1 MDKLLY
7 LPRPKKASH
16 KGQNGVVLIIGG
28 SKTYHGAPVL
38 AARAAVRFCDL
49 VYFAS
54 TKENNALVRKMK
66 FATAN
71 VICVPK
77 NKFNFALS
85 HATCVLVGN
94 GMDVNASTRRMVAR
108 VLKSGKRCVVDA
120 AALRVLPVELL
131 HRDVILT
138 PHTREFEAAFGV
150 KATEENAGKMAEK
163 YGCTILLKGAH
174 DVVASGRKLVNDCG
188 LKPAASHDSV
198 LQTRSCWV
206 RSSAGSSQQLP
217 RTHSHSVRVKGG
229 NAGMT
234 KGGTGDV
241 LAGLCAALFSH
252 GGEPLRVAYTSSR
265 LNKRAG
271 ELLYKHYHFNFSSE
285 DLADELAYAAVHM
298 P

>member
-1 MDKLLY
+1 MNHLLCNP
-7 LPRPKKASH
+7 LPKRGSH

-54 TKENNALVRKMK
+54 TKENNALVQKMK
-66 FATAN
+66 LATAN

-77 NKFNFALS
+77 SKFSFALK

-94 GMDVNASTRRMVAR
+94 GMDADAKTKAMAAKI
-108 VLKSGKRCVVDA
+108 LKSGKRCVIDA
-120 AALRVLPVELL
+120 AALRVLPVKLL
-131 HRDVILT
+131 HKNVILT
-138 PHTREFEAAFGV
+138 PHAREFEAAFGV
-150 KATEENAGKMAEK
+150 KASGENAGRMAEK
-163 YGCTILLKGAH
+163 YGCAILLKGEK
-174 DVVASGRKLVNDCG
+174 DVVASGCRL
-188 LKPAASHDSV
+188 
-198 LQTRSCWV
+198 
-206 RSSAGSSQQLP
+206 
-217 RTHSHSVRVKGG
+217 VRVKGG

-241 LAGLCAALFSH
+241 LAGLCAALFSRCDD
-252 GGEPLRVAYTSSR
+252 PLRVAYTASR

-271 ELLYKHYHFNFSSE
+271 ELLYKHYHYNFSSE

>member
-1 MDKLLY
+1 MDHLLCSV
-7 LPRPKKASH
+7 RPKKASH

-54 TKENNALVRKMK
+54 TKENNALIRKMK
-66 FATAN
+66 LATAN

-77 NKFNFALS
+77 SKFNFAIA
-85 HATCVLVGN
+85 HATCVLIGN
-94 GMDVNASTRRMVAR
+94 GMDVDAKTKAMAAK
-108 VLKSGKRCVVDA
+108 VLKNGKRCVIDA
-120 AALRVLPVELL
+120 AALRELPVKLL
-131 HRDVILT
+131 HKDVILT
-138 PHTREFEAAFGV
+138 PHVREFESAFGV
-150 KATEENAGKMAEK
+150 KANEINVRMMSKK
-163 YGCTILLKGAH
+163 YGCTILLKGVR
-174 DVVASGRKLVNDCG
+174 DTVASGGKLVHVN
-188 LKPAASHDSV
+188 
-198 LQTRSCWV
+198 
-206 RSSAGSSQQLP
+206 
-217 RTHSHSVRVKGG
+217 GG

-241 LAGLCAALFSH
+241 LAGLCAALFSRC
-252 GGEPLRVAYTSSR
+252 EDPLRAAYTASR

-271 ELLYKHYHFNFSSE
+271 ELLYKHYHYNFSSE

>member
-1 MDKLLY
+1 MDKLLCKM
-7 LPRPKKASH
+7 RPEKKSH
-16 KGQNGVVLIIGG
+16 KGQNGVVLIVGG

-54 TKENNALVRKMK
+54 TKENNALVRRMK
-66 FATAN
+66 LSTAN

-77 NKFNFALS
+77 GKLDFAQK

-94 GMDVNASTRRMVAR
+94 GMDVDAKTKAMTAKI
-108 VLKSGKRCVVDA
+108 LKSGKRCVIDA
-120 AALRVLPVELL
+120 AALRVMHRLLPLL
-131 HRDVILT
+131 HKDVILT
-138 PHTREFEAAFGV
+138 PHTREFESAFGV
-150 KATEENAGKMAEK
+150 PASEKNAAAMAKK
-163 YGCTILLKGAH
+163 YGCTILLKGER
-174 DVVASGRKLVNDCG
+174 DLVAVPGKAV
-188 LKPAASHDSV
+188 H
-198 LQTRSCWV
+198 
-206 RSSAGSSQQLP
+206 
-217 RTHSHSVRVKGG
+217 VKGG

-241 LAGLCAALFSH
+241 LAGLCAALFSRCDD
-252 GGEPLRVAYTSSR
+252 PLRAAYTASR

-271 ELLYKHYHFNFSSE
+271 ELLYKHYHYNFSSE

>member
-1 MDKLLY
+1 MDHLLCMP
-7 LPRPKKASH
+7 LPKKASH
-16 KGQNGVVLIIGG
+16 KGQNGVVLIVGG

-54 TKENNALVRKMK
+54 TEENNALVKKMK
-66 FATAN
+66 LGTAN

-77 NKFNFALS
+77 SKFNFALK

-94 GMDVNASTRRMVAR
+94 GMDADAKTKAMVSR
-108 VLKSGKRCVVDA
+108 VLRSNKRCVIDA
-120 AALRVLPVELL
+120 AALRVLPVKLL
-131 HRDVILT
+131 HKNVILT
-138 PHTREFEAAFGV
+138 PHAREFEAAFGV
-150 KATEENAGKMAEK
+150 LASEENAGKMAKK
-163 YGCTILLKGAH
+163 YGCTILLKGVR
-174 DVVASGRKLVNDCG
+174 DIVTSGGKL
-188 LKPAASHDSV
+188 A
-198 LQTRSCWV
+198 W
-206 RSSAGSSQQLP
+206 
-217 RTHSHSVRVKGG
+217 VKGG

-241 LAGLCAALFSH
+241 LAGLCAALFSRC
-252 GGEPLRVAYTSSR
+252 EDALRVAYTASR

-271 ELLYKHYHFNFSSE
+271 ELLYKHYHYNFSSE

>member
-1 MDKLLY
+1 MDKLLCN
-7 LPRPKKASH
+7 PRPKKASH

-54 TKENNALVRKMK
+54 TMENNALVRKMK
-66 FATAN
+66 LATAN

-77 NKFNFALS
+77 SKLGFALAHS
-85 HATCVLVGN
+85 TCVLIGN
-94 GMDVNASTRRMVAR
+94 GMDANAATRAMVAR
-108 VLKSGKRCVVDA
+108 ALKAGKRCVIDA
-120 AALRVLPVELL
+120 AALRVLPVKLL
-131 HRDVILT
+131 HKDIILT
-138 PHTREFEAAFGV
+138 PHVREFESAFGV
-150 KATEENAGKMAEK
+150 EASEENVRAMSEK
-163 YGCTILLKGAH
+163 YGCTILLKGVR
-174 DVVASGRKLVNDCG
+174 DIVASHGKLV
-188 LKPAASHDSV
+188 K
-198 LQTRSCWV
+198 
-206 RSSAGSSQQLP
+206 
-217 RTHSHSVRVKGG
+217 VKGG

-241 LAGLCAALFSH
+241 LAGLCAALFSRCDD
-252 GGEPLRVAYTSSR
+252 PLRAAYTASR

-271 ELLYKHYHFNFSSE
+271 ELLYKHYRYNFSSE

>member
-1 MDKLLY
+1 MDHLLCNP
-7 LPRPKKASH
+7 LPKKGSH

-54 TKENNALVRKMK
+54 TKENNALVAKMK
-66 FATAN
+66 LGTPN

-77 NKFNFALS
+77 SKFAFALA
-85 HATCVLVGN
+85 HADCVLVGN
-94 GMDVNASTRRMVAR
+94 GMDINAATRAMVGR
-108 VLKSGKRCVVDA
+108 VLKTGKRCVIDA
-120 AALRVLPVELL
+120 AALRAMHTLLPLL
-131 HRDVILT
+131 HKEVILT
-138 PHTREFEAAFGV
+138 PHAREFETAFGV
-150 KATEENAGKMAEK
+150 LATDENAVKMAK
-163 YGCTILLKGAH
+163 KHGCTILLKGER
-174 DVVASGRKLVNDCG
+174 DVVASCCRLAK
-188 LKPAASHDSV
+188 
-198 LQTRSCWV
+198 
-206 RSSAGSSQQLP
+206 
-217 RTHSHSVRVKGG
+217 VKGG

-241 LAGLCAALFSH
+241 LAGLCAALFSRC
-252 GGEPLRVAYTSSR
+252 EDPLRVAYTASR

-271 ELLYKHYHFNFSSE
+271 ELLYKHYHYNFSSE